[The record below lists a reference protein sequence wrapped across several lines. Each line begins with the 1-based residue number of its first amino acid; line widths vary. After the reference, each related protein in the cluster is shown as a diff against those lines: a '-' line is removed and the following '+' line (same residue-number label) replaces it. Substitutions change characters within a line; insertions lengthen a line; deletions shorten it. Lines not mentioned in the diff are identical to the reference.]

1 MLLLRLSAARETR
14 IVSIQCMQIISIA
27 VGTVHLL
34 HLILFLVSFL
44 VAKAISTITR

>member
-1 MLLLRLSAARETR
+1 MLVLRLSAASETR
-14 IVSIQCMQIISIA
+14 IVSIQCMKIISIG

-44 VAKAISTITR
+44 VGNAISTIT